1 MADYGEAFNRKVSCQ
16 SCQVQGQDVSQGTC
30 PLWMADGRS
39 FGDVV
44 YKPRCQQQ
52 YEISSSQNQTFA
64 SSFDYRQYLIQ
75 NADALMKDNSAKASI
90 RLQDW

>member
-1 MADYGEAFNRKVSCQ
+1 MANYGEAFDGKISCQ
-16 SCQVQGQDVSQGTC
+16 SCQVQGQNVAQGTC

-52 YEISSSQNQTFA
+52 YESSAHQTHTFP
-64 SSFDYRQYLIQ
+64 SSFDYRLYLIQ
-75 NADALMKDNSAKASI
+75 NAKQLMKDNNAKAAS
-90 RLQDW
+90 RLQNW

>member
-1 MADYGEAFNRKVSCQ
+1 MADYGNAFNGKMSCQ
-16 SCQVQGQDVSQGTC
+16 SCEIQGQNIENGTC

-52 YEISSSQNQTFA
+52 YENQQFP
-64 SSFDYRQYLIQ
+64 SSFDYRLYLIQ
-75 NADALMKDNSAKASI
+75 NAEELMKENNQNAAL
-90 RLQDW
+90 RLKQW

>member
-1 MADYGEAFNRKVSCQ
+1 MANYGDAFNGKMSCQ
-16 SCQVQGQDVSQGTC
+16 SCQVQGQHVEHGTC

-52 YEISSSQNQTFA
+52 YETSVHQTQQFP
-64 SSFDYRQYLIQ
+64 SSFDYRLYLIQ
-75 NADALMKDNSAKASI
+75 NAEELIKENNAKAAS
-90 RLQDW
+90 RLQQW

>member
-1 MADYGEAFNRKVSCQ
+1 MAEYGQAFNPQTSCET
-16 SCQVQGQDVSQGTC
+16 CKVQGQDVNHGSC

-52 YEISSSQNQTFA
+52 YQQYQNEFA
-64 SSFDYRQYLIQ
+64 TNFDYRLFLIQ
-75 NADALMKDNSAKASI
+75 NAESLMKQNMEKASTRI
-90 RLQDW
+90 GDW

>member
-1 MADYGEAFNRKVSCQ
+1 MADYGQAFNGKTSCQ
-16 SCQVQGQDVSQGTC
+16 SCEVQGQDVPHGTC

-52 YEISSSQNQTFA
+52 YEISSTQNQEFP
-64 SSFDYRQYLIQ
+64 SSFDYRLFLIQ
-75 NADALMKDNSAKASI
+75 NAEVLMKENNTKASS